1 MASKGDPVR
10 SPSSVSVALRRSASV
25 RSGMSFVPTSYVA
38 LMRKQKATVWCDRAQ
53 LEDPR
58 KVAEAK
64 EAKHRAALEVS
75 GGNIPRLSTSTS
87 GGSSSL
93 GVRSKITNRYNL
105 AKPVGYSAN
114 LLGTTGVP
122 LRLSATEVGD
132 EEKDGKD
139 AFGDFHGR
147 RSGSG
152 RSSLQNAAR
161 LNNTMHA
168 RMSSRMSI
176 DSTPPREPSV
186 SPPVPTTPVS
196 ATTTMVN
203 KRRTIGEDYF
213 QQPHGNGSSESSGE
227 ETRFGDI
234 GDMKAPR
241 FQLEGKSADELAR
254 RGSVDERAATMRGA
268 VKLFVANPDLSD

>member
-1 MASKGDPVR
+1 M
-10 SPSSVSVALRRSASV
+10 

-58 KVAEAK
+58 MVAAAKV
-64 EAKHRAALEVS
+64 AKHRAALEVS
-75 GGNIPRLSTSTS
+75 GGNTPRLSTSTS

-132 EEKDGKD
+132 EEKDGRD
-139 AFGDFHGR
+139 AFGDLHGR

-168 RMSSRMSI
+168 RMSGRMST

-196 ATTTMVN
+196 ASTTMVN

-213 QQPHGNGSSESSGE
+213 LHPSGNGGSESSGE
-227 ETRFGDI
+227 EARFGDV
-234 GDMKAPR
+234 GDMRAPK
-241 FQLEGKSADELAR
+241 FQLEGKSADDLAR